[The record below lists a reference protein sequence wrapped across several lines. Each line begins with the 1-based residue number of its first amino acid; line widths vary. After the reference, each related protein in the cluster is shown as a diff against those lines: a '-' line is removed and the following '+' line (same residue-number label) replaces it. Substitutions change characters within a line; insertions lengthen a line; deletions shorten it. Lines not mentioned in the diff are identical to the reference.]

1 MTFRILACFLLF
13 ISIIFNCPTKAGNK
27 KEDAAAFFAKQAHFK
42 NLSISPD
49 GKYIAAIVPKP
60 YTSNLVIIERAT
72 RKPIQAFGFGHKKH
86 IGKFHWLSNDRVLYT
101 KSYETNESESK
112 RSFGEIF
119 ASNIDGTKKIQ
130 LFGYTDEK
138 SKLRNKRGLR
148 ASASILSVL
157 PDDPE
162 HILIKSRKWGND
174 SDEPTKLFKINIF
187 NKKRKLIT
195 TTPHG
200 NMHIVIDTKGT
211 PIIASAKDRKGQKK
225 KYWFKDKQWQLIN
238 DNDPINGYHPYS
250 SSRDASVLYLTKKT
264 GPNKTTGLYA
274 YNRKTNEIT
283 LVFNDPNFDID
294 SYIREPGSGV
304 IVGVKT
310 MTDKINYHF
319 LDKNNDFVKLFKRFA
334 ATFPNHDVSVAA
346 NSMEDRLYRIAIR
359 SDRTPLDFYLYEP
372 EKQSVN
378 YLASAREWFT
388 EENTLPQKFIS
399 FKARDGET
407 IYGYLTL
414 PKNSNKPLPL
424 IVNVHGGP
432 YGVQDGWHFDTE
444 TQFFA
449 NQGYAVLQ
457 VNFRGS
463 GGYGKAY
470 EKSAYLKRSTLIQ
483 NDIIDGTKWAMSLPN
498 ISNGKA
504 CIIGGSFGGYSAI
517 MSPILEPELYQC
529 SISRYGPY
537 DLVYQMKHA
546 DYMSVDSISVGAM
559 EKYGDNEAFWKRESA
574 LTYIDRFNI
583 PVLIVTG
590 GKDERVPPESAW
602 RLKAALDEAKKS
614 YQWLY
619 KEKEGHG
626 FINPD
631 NKKELF
637 LRSIEFLDK
646 HLK

>member
-1 MTFRILACFLLF
+1 MTLRIITGFLLF
-13 ISIIFNCPTKAGNK
+13 ISLIFICPIQASNN
-27 KEDAAAFFAKQAHFK
+27 KEDVAAFFAKQALFK
-42 NLSISPD
+42 NLSMSPD

-86 IGKFHWLSNDRVLYT
+86 IGKFRWLSNNRVLYT
-101 KSYETNESESK
+101 KSYETDDSESK
-112 RSFGEIF
+112 GSYGEIF
-119 ASNIDGTKKIQ
+119 ASNIDGSKKIQ

-138 SKLRNKRGLR
+138 SKLRSKRGLR

-157 PDDPE
+157 PDDPN
-162 HILIKSRKWGND
+162 HILVKSRKWGND

-200 NMHIVIDTKGT
+200 NMTIVVDNNGH

-225 KYWFKDKQWQLIN
+225 KYWFIEGEWQLIN
-238 DNDPINGYHPYS
+238 DNDPINDYYPYS
-250 SSRDASVLYLTKKT
+250 RNRDASVLYLTKKT
-264 GPNKTTGLYA
+264 GPKKTTGLYA
-274 YNRKTNEIT
+274 YDRKTTKIT
-283 LVFNDPNFDID
+283 LIFNDPNFDID

-310 MTDKINYHF
+310 MTDKVNYHF
-319 LDKNNDFVKLFKRFA
+319 FDGNNDFVKLFKRLA
-334 ATFPNHDVSVAA
+334 ATFPNHDVSVSATSL
-346 NSMEDRLYRIAIR
+346 NDKLYRIAIR

-378 YLASAREWFT
+378 YLASAKEWFT
-388 EENTLPQKFIS
+388 EKDMLPQKFIS

-424 IVNVHGGP
+424 VVNVHGGP
-432 YGVQDGWHFDTE
+432 YGVQDSWHFDNE
-444 TQFFA
+444 AQFFA

-457 VNFRGS
+457 VNYRGS
-463 GGYGKAY
+463 GGYGKVY

-483 NDIIDGTKWAMSLPN
+483 QDIVDGTKWAMGLPN
-498 ISNGKA
+498 ISDNRA
-504 CIIGGSFGGYSAI
+504 CIVGGSFGGYSAI
-517 MSPILEPELYQC
+517 MSPILEPDLYQC

-537 DLVYQMKHA
+537 DLVYQMNNA
-546 DYMSVDSISVGAM
+546 DYMSVDSVSVGAM
-559 EKYGDNEAFWKRESA
+559 EKYGDNEAFWKKESP
-574 LTYIDRFNI
+574 LTYIDQFNI

-602 RLKAALDEAKKS
+602 RLKAALDDANKP

-626 FINPD
+626 FINPE
-631 NKKELF
+631 NKKELY